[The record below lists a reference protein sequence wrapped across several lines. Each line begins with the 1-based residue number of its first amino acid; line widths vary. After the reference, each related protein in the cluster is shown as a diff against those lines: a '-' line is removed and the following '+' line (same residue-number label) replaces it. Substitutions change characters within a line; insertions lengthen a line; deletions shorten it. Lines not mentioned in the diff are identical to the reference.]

1 MFGPLGSMVW
11 VEMVWVVSFG
21 VRIERGIARLRSKRR
36 LDWGSRL
43 LTWRQVRRLCRRGRA
58 GRVMCLHGDHPFF
71 MVGYPYPFVAKRDT
85 CYKPLEP

>member
-1 MFGPLGSMVW
+1 MAG

-21 VRIERGIARLRSKRR
+21 VRIKRGIARLRSKRR
-36 LDWGSRL
+36 LDWGAGSSPGGKSAGFVGGGGL
-43 LTWRQVRRLCRRGRA
+43 GALCA
-58 GRVMCLHGDHPFF
+58 CTAIILSS